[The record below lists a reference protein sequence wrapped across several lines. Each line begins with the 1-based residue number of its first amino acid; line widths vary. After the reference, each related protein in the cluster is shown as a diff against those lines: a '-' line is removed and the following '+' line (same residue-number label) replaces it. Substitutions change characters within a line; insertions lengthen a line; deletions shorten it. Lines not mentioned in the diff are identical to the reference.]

1 MPTFA
6 GILNDMLLPIEE
18 KFLARAVEL
27 SRLGMENNEG
37 GPFGAVVVY
46 DNKII
51 GEGNNKVTSLN
62 DPTAHAEVV
71 AIRNACNHLGS
82 YQLTDCDIYTSCEPC
97 PMCLGAIYW
106 ARPRRVIYAN
116 TRNEAAAIAF
126 DDAFIYDEINAT
138 LTDRKIPFIHVPD
151 AQALAVFEQWTKRV
165 GRKEY

>member
-1 MPTFA
+1 
-6 GILNDMLLPIEE
+6 MLTTIEE
-18 KFLARAVEL
+18 KFLARAIKL
-27 SRLGMENNEG
+27 SKTGMENNEG
-37 GPFGAVVVY
+37 GPFGSVVVH
-46 DNKII
+46 NNIII

-62 DPTAHAEVV
+62 DPTAHAEIV
-71 AIRNACNHLGS
+71 AIRNACNHLGT

-116 TRNEAAAIAF
+116 TRNQAAAIAF

-151 AQALAVFEQWTKRV
+151 AKALAVFEQWHNREGKQ
-165 GRKEY
+165 EY

>member
-1 MPTFA
+1 
-6 GILNDMLLPIEE
+6 MLTPIE
-18 KFLARAVEL
+18 KSFLDRAIEL
-27 SRLGMENNEG
+27 SRQGMLNNEG
-37 GPFGAVVVY
+37 GPFGSVVVY
-46 DNKII
+46 NNQII

-71 AIRNACNHLGS
+71 AIRNACKHLGS

-126 DDAFIYDEINAT
+126 DDAFIYDEINAP
-138 LTDRKIPFIHVPD
+138 LNDRKIPFIHVP
-151 AQALAVFEQWTKRV
+151 ANEALAVFSEWKSRIDK
-165 GRKEY
+165 KEY